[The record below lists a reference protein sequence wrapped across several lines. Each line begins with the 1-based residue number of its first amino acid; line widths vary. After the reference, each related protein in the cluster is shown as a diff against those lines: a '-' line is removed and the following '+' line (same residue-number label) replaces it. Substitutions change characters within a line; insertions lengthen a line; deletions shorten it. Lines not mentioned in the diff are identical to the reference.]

1 LAQKNETQ
9 NVRPGIQDARRQAQK
24 KKMSIEDKI
33 IANQGLT
40 FDDVLLVPAYSE
52 VLPNQTDTATMF
64 SRHIQ
69 LRIPLV
75 SSAMDTVSESK
86 MAIAMAQLG
95 GMAIIHKNLTI
106 DEQAGEVLKV
116 KRSESGMIVNPIT
129 LHPDNT
135 IQEALRLVRE
145 KGISGLPIVDEQ
157 GKLVGILTNR
167 DLRFAGNFSDK
178 ISTIMKSANLITAP
192 ENIKMAEAKQLLHN
206 HRIEKLPVIDKNNFL
221 KGLITFKDIIKTEK
235 FPTASK
241 DNLGR
246 LQVGAAVGTGA
257 DTLDRVSA
265 LLAAKVDALVIDTSH
280 AHSRKVMQTIEKVR
294 AAASGVDLVVG
305 NIATAIAARDLL
317 ALGVDGLKVGIGPGS
332 ICTTRV
338 VTGAGIPQ
346 ISAIMD
352 VAAEVGGRVPV
363 IADGGIKFSGD
374 ITKALAA
381 GANSVMIGSILAGT
395 DESPGEMII
404 YQGRSYKKYRG
415 MGSIGAM
422 KAGSRDRY
430 FQDDEY
436 SESKLVPEGIE
447 GRVPYRGS
455 VMNLIP
461 LLIGGVRAGMGL
473 TGCRTIDELRDKARF
488 IRISNASLKESHVHD
503 VIITEESP
511 NYRMD

>member
-1 LAQKNETQ
+1 MKN
-9 NVRPGIQDARRQAQK
+9 NN
-24 KKMSIEDKI
+24 KI
-33 IANQGLT
+33 LPEQGLT
-40 FDDVLLVPAYSE
+40 FDDVLLVPGYSE
-52 VLPNQTDTATMF
+52 VLPNQADTATFF

-69 LRIPLV
+69 LRIPLL
-75 SSAMDTVSESK
+75 SAAMDTVSESR

-106 DEQAGEVLKV
+106 EEQATEVLRV

-129 LHPDNT
+129 LRPDNT
-135 IQEALRLVRE
+135 IQDALKLVRE

-167 DLRFAGNFSDK
+167 DLRFAGNLPDK
-178 ISTIMKSANLITAP
+178 IATIMKSENLITAA
-192 ENIKMAEAKQLLHN
+192 ENITMAEAKKLLHIN
-206 HRIEKLPVIDKNNFL
+206 RIEKLPVVDSNNFL
-221 KGLITFKDIIKTEK
+221 KGLITFKDIVKTEK
-235 FPTASK
+235 YPAASK
-241 DNLGR
+241 DAMGHLR
-246 LQVGAAVGTGA
+246 VGAAVGTA
-257 DTLDRVSA
+257 CDTLDRVAA
-265 LLAAKVDALVIDTSH
+265 LLAAKVDAIIIDTSH

-305 NIATAIAARDLL
+305 NIATAIAAKDLL
-317 ALGVDGLKVGIGPGS
+317 SLGVDGLKIGIGPGS

-338 VTGAGIPQ
+338 VTGAGVPQ
-346 ISAIMD
+346 LTAIMD
-352 VAAEVGGRVPV
+352 VAREVDGRVPV

-381 GANSVMIGSILAGT
+381 GANAVMIGSILAGT
-395 DESPGEMII
+395 DESPGEMVI

-415 MGSIGAM
+415 MGSIAAM

-473 TGCRTIDELRDKARF
+473 TGSRSIDELHSKTRF
-488 IRISNASLKESHVHD
+488 VRITNASLKESHVHD